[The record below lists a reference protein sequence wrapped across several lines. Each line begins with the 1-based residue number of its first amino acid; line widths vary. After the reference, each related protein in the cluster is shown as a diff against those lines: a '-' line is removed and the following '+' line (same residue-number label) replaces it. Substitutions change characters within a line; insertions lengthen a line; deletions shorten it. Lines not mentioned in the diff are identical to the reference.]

1 MSNIKS
7 FQAPLEY
14 DYLFKIIIIG
24 NSGVGKSSLLLRF
37 TDRIFE
43 YSHVSTIGVDFKIQT
58 IQLDNKIIKMQIWD
72 TAGNERF
79 RTITTSYYRGSHGV
93 CIVFDLTDKQSFENI
108 NSWFTEIEKY
118 ASNNIKKILV
128 GNKCDIS
135 KDREISYQ
143 EANEFANKLNIPYI
157 ETSAKDSI
165 NVQELF
171 INLAKTLKEDKLK
184 KEYIIPE
191 EQVSLIGK
199 DITIKSSSCC

>member
-7 FQAPLEY
+7 FQTPLEY

>member
-7 FQAPLEY
+7 FQTLLEY

-135 KDREISYQ
+135 KDREISYK

-191 EQVSLIGK
+191 EKVSLIGK

>member
-58 IQLDNKIIKMQIWD
+58 IQLDNKIIKMQLWD

-135 KDREISYQ
+135 KDREISYK